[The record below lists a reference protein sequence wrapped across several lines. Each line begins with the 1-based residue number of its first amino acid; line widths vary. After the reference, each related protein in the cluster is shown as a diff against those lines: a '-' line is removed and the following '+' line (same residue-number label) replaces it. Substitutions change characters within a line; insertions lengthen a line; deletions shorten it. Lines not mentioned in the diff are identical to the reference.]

1 MKEDLTEL
9 TGDTHMK
16 TWREATEGYGQF
28 LLLHNHSTCDCGFD
42 DRSKTGSGC
51 GQRVSAGL
59 PRGVAI
65 LYVRLTSI
73 RRWSRSYQGMFR
85 RRHYG
90 ALSGD
95 AQGHDRSRLR
105 FNILDGYRHIQYL
118 ALRLELRV
126 QKQCSTRAKHARA
139 GLMALDSVAFACVDI
154 S

>member
-1 MKEDLTEL
+1 MLRRVEQNEL
-9 TGDTHMK
+9 K
-16 TWREATEGYGQF
+16 TRIRTCRVAMEGYGQPS
-28 LLLHNHSTCDCGFD
+28 LLQKYCTCDCGCD
-42 DRSKTGSGC
+42 DRFRPGSGC
-51 GQRVSAGL
+51 GQQVSAGL